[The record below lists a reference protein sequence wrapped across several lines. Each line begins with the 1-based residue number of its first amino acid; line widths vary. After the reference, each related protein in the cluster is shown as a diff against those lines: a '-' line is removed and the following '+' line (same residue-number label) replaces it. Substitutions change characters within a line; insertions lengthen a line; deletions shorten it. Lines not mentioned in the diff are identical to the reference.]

1 MELRLEYDD
10 SDEYR
15 VDLEQIAATQNL
27 PATIR
32 LLAFDLMKTPY
43 LSLGEFFQKLSDKGL
58 EELIELVNDVEDN
71 ENSLQNVMLL
81 TMMLMTA
88 EGLVVSND
96 DQLHEALNAMVM
108 ITCGVS
114 LARKGLVR
122 VFYDNLSFG
131 EDMHHKT
138 IMEKL

>member
-1 MELRLEYDD
+1 MELKLEYDD
-10 SDEYR
+10 SDEYH
-15 VDLEQIAATQNL
+15 VNLEQIAATQDL

-32 LLAFDLMKTPY
+32 LLAFDLMKAPY
-43 LSLGEFFQKLSDKGL
+43 LSLGDFFKGLSDRGL
-58 EELIELVNDVEDN
+58 EELIEMVNEIEENEDA
-71 ENSLQNVMLL
+71 LQNVMLL

-88 EGLVVSND
+88 EGLIVSSD
-96 DQLHEALNAMVM
+96 DQLHDALNGMVM

-131 EDMHHKT
+131 EDMQSKK